1 MSVGKGF
8 AGGFGG
14 CMGVGCAVVAVVVG
28 LPIGCIMLVGTTH
41 HAVEQARNAA
51 EQAKQQQD
59 SSPPSPARTATTPP
73 KVKPEP
79 AQHVDEGSHPSDL
92 VVSDAAAVFAA
103 YERNEVQADH
113 DMKDKWFAVKGQVEK
128 IGKDIM
134 NTPYVALNVG
144 KELSI
149 FTVQCMFKEADQG
162 VLADLRPGQTVV
174 IGGKCSGKMGNV
186 LMQECWLYDEGP
198 SQRENAQQQ
207 AEVKRKNDEEQRKKD
222 EERKE
227 EQAKQQAAAE
237 AAKWRTWTD
246 ASGEHKIEAKFGG
259 VIAGKV
265 KLIKRDGSTLQI
277 PLEKLSDEDQDW
289 INNRRR

>member
-41 HAVEQARNAA
+41 NAVEHARNAA
-51 EQAKQQQD
+51 KQQQE
-59 SSPPSPARTATTPP
+59 SSSPSPATTATTPTSAEP
-73 KVKPEP
+73 KPTRN
-79 AQHVDEGSHPSDL
+79 VDAGSHPTDL
-92 VVSDAAAVFAA
+92 VVSDAAAVYAA
-103 YERNEVQADH
+103 YESNEVQADSN
-113 DMKDKWFAVKGQVEK
+113 MKDKWFAVKGRIEK

-149 FTVQCMFKEADQG
+149 FSVQCMFKEADQG
-162 VLADLRPGQTVV
+162 VLADLHPGQTVV
-174 IGGKCSGKMGNV
+174 IGGKCAGKMGNV

-198 SQRENAQQQ
+198 SQRENAKQQ

-222 EERKE
+222 DERKE

-246 ASGEHKIEAKFGG
+246 ATGEHKTEAKFGG

-265 KLIKRDGSTLQI
+265 KLTKQDGSTVQI
-277 PLEKLSDEDQDW
+277 PLEKLSGEDQEW